1 VERRAAWRPKALAIV
16 LALLAV
22 GRGWYVLTVEHPG
35 RPLVELDLPA
45 DDWTD
50 VTVWLRTHTPKEAQ
64 VMADPG
70 HAYKYGTTVRVSA
83 ERDVFLDDVKDA
95 AIAFYDRKIALRV
108 LERRAAWQ
116 AADADADGAIS
127 PADRL
132 QDLTSRYDLS
142 YVVTE
147 QPLPLPEAYRN
158 ARFHV
163 YGPLQRSLQR

>member
-1 VERRAAWRPKALAIV
+1 M
-16 LALLAV
+16 LALVAV

-45 DDWTD
+45 DDWRD
-50 VTVWLRTHTPKEAQ
+50 VSAWLRTHTPKEAQ
-64 VMADPG
+64 VLADPG
-70 HAYKYGTTVRVSA
+70 HAFKYGISLRVSA
-83 ERDVFLDDVKDA
+83 ERDVFLEDVKDA
-95 AIAFYDRKIALRV
+95 AIAFYDRRIALRV

-116 AADADADGAIS
+116 AADADGDGAIS

-132 QDLTSRYDLS
+132 QDLASRYDLS

-163 YGPLQRSLQR
+163 YGPPLQR